1 MATLDF
7 KDNLKRKKKKSHSS
21 FVYWFHK
28 NDIFRSI
35 GLNYISKNPPA
46 NAGDTKDVGSIPG
59 WGRYPGEG
67 NDNPLQYSCWENSMD
82 RGNWWATVH
91 GAAETR
97 T

>member
-46 NAGDTKDVGSIPG
+46 NAGDTKRCLLDPKVGTIP
-59 WGRYPGEG
+59 WMRKWQPAPVFLPGE
-67 NDNPLQYSCWENSMD
+67 S
-82 RGNWWATVH
+82 H
-91 GAAETR
+91 G
-97 T
+97 